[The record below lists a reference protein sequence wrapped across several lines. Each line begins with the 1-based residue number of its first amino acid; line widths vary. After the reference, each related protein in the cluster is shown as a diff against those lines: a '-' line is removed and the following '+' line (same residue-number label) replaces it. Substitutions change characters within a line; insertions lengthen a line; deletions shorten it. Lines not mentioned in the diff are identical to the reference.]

1 MGLGR
6 HVPLLEY
13 FPCLLSVP
21 SHLPLQGFLYDL
33 DKVSV

>member
-1 MGLGR
+1 MGLSSKC
-6 HVPLLEY
+6 LLEY
-13 FPCLLSVP
+13 IPYLLSAP